1 MNSAEIKKR
10 VKAFR
15 AEFSIREVKAN
26 VLEDIFAKQ
35 GFTIIEYNPLLNN
48 EDVATVIN
56 NLGLAEMT
64 AHTNGFLYA
73 DANYRLVFISDRL
86 SEAERLL
93 VLAHEEGHYYC
104 GHIGVRSIAGQTVTE
119 EYEANEFCH
128 YLLRKNLGDEIK
140 SFTVRHRTLLIIG
153 AILAALAV
161 GGAAVSHE
169 FKERQLYE
177 GEFYVTIHG
186 EKYHRESCVTIQG
199 HDTRRLTREDVESG
213 KYEPCSVCQPEK

>member
-15 AEFSIREVKAN
+15 AEFSIREVKSS

-35 GFTIIEYNPLLNN
+35 GFTIIEYNPLMNN

-140 SFTVRHRTLLIIG
+140 SFTVRHRTFLIIG

-161 GGAAVSHE
+161 GGAAASHE
-169 FKERQLYE
+169 FKERQLYK